1 MVREYLFGTIT
12 DFFFTPLQS
21 NIVDSGFFFGDRN
34 NYCNFPYS
42 MDLKLS
48 FGLTMSTA
56 ETEPYNNFEN
66 LAMIKLETFFSECEQ
81 SIAHKS

>member
-12 DFFFTPLQS
+12 GGFFFTPLQS

-42 MDLKLS
+42 MS
-48 FGLTMSTA
+48 GL
-56 ETEPYNNFEN
+56 PVVR
-66 LAMIKLETFFSECEQ
+66 IC
-81 SIAHKS
+81 I